1 MHCELRF
8 LAAALQRSPSGR
20 EFMLPHDARVGFAR
34 TLDLIR
40 RFAVVTGWQDAY
52 DLERWQ
58 AQSGTEL

>member
-1 MHCELRF
+1 
-8 LAAALQRSPSGR
+8 
-20 EFMLPHDARVGFAR
+20 MLPHDARVGFER